1 MSQINTYVKS
11 DKTGLCNWFRD
22 SSLRFLPGRCAWR
35 NCGTAGISRCSW
47 TSNKMRIGHR
57 GKKQF
62 TECAG
67 GKLLVYWAWAEDL
80 EDWRRPAPREGR
92 VSMLPSRT

>member
-35 NCGTAGISRCSW
+35 NCGTAGISRCSL

-57 GKKQF
+57 EKKQF
-62 TECAG
+62 TESA
-67 GKLLVYWAWAEDL
+67 
-80 EDWRRPAPREGR
+80 
-92 VSMLPSRT
+92 